1 MDFKNETIW
10 AFFRIAVFITVFSDL
25 ADVDISNV
33 VFGEIFPVMIG
44 DKETPFGSMARPEAC
59 VIGDILPKR
68 PRLNGTWR
76 PWYTCAWR
84 PDQ

>member
-33 VFGEIFPVMIG
+33 VFGEIFPVMIDHIKDVDFLLDG
-44 DKETPFGSMARPEAC
+44 YHLIAS
-59 VIGDILPKR
+59 
-68 PRLNGTWR
+68 
-76 PWYTCAWR
+76 
-84 PDQ
+84 